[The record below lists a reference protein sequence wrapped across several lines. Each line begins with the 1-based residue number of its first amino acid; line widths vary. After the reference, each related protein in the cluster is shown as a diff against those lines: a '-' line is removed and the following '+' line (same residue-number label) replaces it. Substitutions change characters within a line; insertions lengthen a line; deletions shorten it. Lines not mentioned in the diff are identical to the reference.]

1 MKMITSLAVS
11 NVKKNRTRSI
21 LIMISIFM
29 TTLLLTAIGTLGNG
43 LIRHEKT
50 NAGILY
56 GSYYGTFGG
65 AKEENIREMEKRS
78 EFTDI
83 GRMAALG
90 EVEGDGNFSL
100 LCADDKTRS
109 MTNLEQK
116 LKEGSFPEGKNEIAA
131 QPVFFRKLGLKNPK
145 VGDAVTISYRRGL
158 DTPYE
163 AQDFIISGLLE
174 DMENEEEEAVNGA
187 AGYVSE
193 ACYNEK
199 VPAEDRAYTIYFRLD
214 ETISFTEDEAE
225 DYFKELAQKCGI
237 DERYVSDNYA
247 YLMWTMN
254 PGWETIAGCV
264 MIGLLVILFSAVV
277 IYNIFQ
283 VGITQKI
290 QEYGKIKA
298 LGATKKQM
306 RHLIKKE
313 GQILA
318 ALSIPPGILA
328 GYLAAE
334 LGFDFLYREMPVEGM
349 ERVSLLSVWVPLF
362 MALLSYFTMRL
373 ALRRP
378 CRIVASISPVE
389 AVRYQE
395 NTIGKQS
402 VRRGKKT
409 LSVKGMTMA
418 NLTGN
423 RRRMIST
430 IVSMGLSCVLFV
442 VIANFVGNI
451 DVEYDARRS
460 VPHGQFQLELS
471 YTMNDKVYPER
482 NLDSIL
488 EENPLGR
495 EMLQK
500 IEEIPGVT
508 EVRTRKICYASL
520 PETKAE
526 PVSVVVM
533 GKEDFDMELEH
544 GGVLGEFTYEEVSE
558 QDGIIYGY
566 SYWMDEYGFEV
577 GGQTNLELYDGTKRA
592 GWNGTIMGAFG
603 SAGGDFAMTEE
614 TCQKLGLEGDNTYD
628 IWVDCKEADRAQ
640 VEEALRELLSG
651 VSNVELGSYEKAYER
666 SFSAARIM
674 MLGGYL
680 FGALVAAISFLNMA
694 NTLITSI
701 VTRKQEFGILQA
713 IGMTNRQLNYSLQLE
728 GIFFTVGT
736 VLVSAV
742 VGIPLGYGVF
752 CYGAAKGWIGMY
764 RYHFP
769 WIEILL
775 LILAL
780 VLLQAVLSFAL
791 SRNVKKES
799 LVERI
804 RYQE

>member
-29 TTLLLTAIGTLGNG
+29 TTLLLTAIGTMGNG

-50 NAGILY
+50 NAEILY

-65 AKEENIREMEKRS
+65 VKEENIREMERRS

-90 EVEGDGNFSL
+90 EIEGDGNFSL
-100 LCADDKTRS
+100 IYADDKARS
-109 MTNLEQK
+109 MTNLKQK
-116 LKEGSFPEGKNEIAA
+116 LKEGSFPEKENEIAA
-131 QPVFFRKLGLKNPK
+131 QPEFFRKLGLKNPK

-174 DMENEEEEAVNGA
+174 DLENEETVNGA

-193 ACYNEK
+193 ACYNER
-199 VPAEDRAYTIYFRLD
+199 VPAKDRAYTIYFRLD
-214 ETISFTEDEAE
+214 ETISFSEDEAE
-225 DYFKELAQKCGI
+225 DYFKELAEKCGI

-264 MIGLLVILFSAVV
+264 MIGLLVILFSVVV

-298 LGATKKQM
+298 LGATKKQI

-318 ALSIPPGILA
+318 ALSIPPGIVA
-328 GYLAAE
+328 GYLVAE
-334 LGFDFLYREMPVEGM
+334 LGFGFLYREMPVEGM
-349 ERVSLLSVWVPLF
+349 ERVSLISVWVPLF
-362 MALLSYFTMRL
+362 MALLSYFTMRF
-373 ALRRP
+373 ALLRP

-402 VRRGKKT
+402 IRRGKKS
-409 LSVKGMTMA
+409 LSVKGMTLA
-418 NLTGN
+418 NLAGN
-423 RRRMIST
+423 RRRTIST

-460 VPHGQFQLELS
+460 VSHGQFQLELS
-471 YTMNDKVYPER
+471 YAMNDKVYPER

-488 EENPLGR
+488 EENPLGSK
-495 EMLQK
+495 MLKK

-508 EVRTRKICYASL
+508 EVRTRKICYAVL
-520 PETKAE
+520 PEREAE
-526 PVSVVVM
+526 PVSVVVID
-533 GKEDFDMELEH
+533 KEDFDRELEH
-544 GGVLGEFTYEEVSE
+544 GGLLGAFTYEEVSE
-558 QDGIIYGY
+558 KNGIIYGY
-566 SYWMDEYGFEV
+566 SYWMEESGFEV
-577 GGQTNLELYDGTKRA
+577 GEEINLELYDGTKCA
-592 GWNGTIMGAFG
+592 GWNGVIMGAFG
-603 SAGGDFAMTEE
+603 SAGGDFVVTED
-614 TCQKLGLEGDNTYD
+614 TYQNLGLEGDNIYD

-640 VEEALRELLSG
+640 VETELRELLSG
-651 VSNVELGSYEKAYER
+651 VSNVELDSYEKAYEL

-680 FGALVAAISFLNMA
+680 LGALVTVISFLNMA

-728 GIFFTVGT
+728 GIFFTAGT
-736 VLVSAV
+736 VLVSAI

-752 CYGAAKGWIGMY
+752 CYGAANGWIGMY
-764 RYHFP
+764 HYHFP
-769 WIEILL
+769 WLEILL
-775 LILAL
+775 LIAALAL
-780 VLLQAVLSFAL
+780 LQTVLSFVL

>member
-1 MKMITSLAVS
+1 MKMITNLAVS
-11 NVKKNRTRSI
+11 NIKKNRTRSI

-78 EFTDI
+78 EFSDI

-100 LCADDKTRS
+100 IYADDKTRS

-116 LKEGSFPEGKNEIAA
+116 LKEGSFPEKENEIAA
-131 QPVFFRKLGLKNPK
+131 QSVFFRKLGLKNPK
-145 VGDAVTISYRRGL
+145 AGDEVTISYRRGM

-163 AQDFIISGLLE
+163 SQEFIISGLLE
-174 DMENEEEEAVNGA
+174 DLENEEAINGA

-193 ACYNEK
+193 SCYNEK
-199 VPAEDRAYTIYFRLD
+199 VPAEERAYTIYFRLD

-225 DYFKELAQKCGI
+225 DYFKELAGKCGI

-254 PGWETIAGCV
+254 PGWETIASCI
-264 MIGLLVILFSAVV
+264 MIGLLVIVFSVVV

-298 LGATKKQM
+298 LGATRKQM
-306 RHLIKKE
+306 RNLIKKE

-318 ALSIPPGILA
+318 VLSIPPGILA
-328 GYLAAE
+328 GYLVAE
-334 LGFDFLYREMPVEGM
+334 LGFGFLYREMPVEGM
-349 ERVSLLSVWVPLF
+349 ERVSLLSVWVLLF
-362 MALLSYFTMRL
+362 MALLSYFTMRF

-402 VRRGKKT
+402 IRRGKES

-418 NLTGN
+418 NLKGN
-423 RRRMIST
+423 RRRTVST

-471 YTMNDKVYPER
+471 YAMNDKVYPER

-488 EENPLGR
+488 EENPLGKK
-495 EMLQK
+495 MLQK

-508 EVRTRKICYASL
+508 EVRTRKICYAAL
-520 PETKAE
+520 PETEAK
-526 PVSVVVM
+526 PVSVVVI
-533 GKEDFDMELEH
+533 GKEDFDKELEH
-544 GGVLGEFTYEEVSE
+544 GGVLGSFTYEEVSE
-558 QDGIIYGY
+558 QNGIIYGY
-566 SYWMDEYGFEV
+566 SYWMEEYGFEV
-577 GGQTNLELYDGTKRA
+577 GEKINLELYDGTKRA

-603 SAGGDFAMTEE
+603 SAGGDFAMTED
-614 TCQKLGLEGDNTYD
+614 TYRKLGLEGENTYD

-651 VSNVELGSYEKAYER
+651 VSNVELDSYEKAYEM
-666 SFSAARIM
+666 SLSAARIM

-680 FGALVAAISFLNMA
+680 LGALVAVISFLNMA

-728 GIFFTVGT
+728 GIFFTAGT
-736 VLVSAV
+736 VLVSAI

-752 CYGAAKGWIGMY
+752 CYGAANGWIGMY
-764 RYHFP
+764 HYHFP
-769 WIEILL
+769 WLEILL
-775 LILAL
+775 LIAAL
-780 VLLQAVLSFAL
+780 VLLQAVLSFVL